1 MQSRN
6 PDQVPRVQIPI
17 RINYSLHQRFINIS
31 NKTKIP
37 MSTLARDA
45 IERHLT
51 DIENRG
57 IGAVLDEMYE
67 VKE

>member
-6 PDQVPRVQIPI
+6 QDQLPRVQVPI
-17 RINYSLHQRFINIS
+17 RINHSLHQRFTSIS

-51 DIENRG
+51 DIETRG
-57 IGAVLDEMYE
+57 ISAVLDEMCE
-67 VKE
+67 VVE

>member
-6 PDQVPRVQIPI
+6 PDQMPRIQIPI
-17 RINYSLHQRFINIS
+17 RINHSLHQRFTKIS

-45 IERHLT
+45 IERHLA
-51 DIENRG
+51 DIEYRG
-57 IGAVLDEMYE
+57 ISAVLDDMCE
-67 VKE
+67 V

>member
-6 PDQVPRVQIPI
+6 QDQFPRVQVPI
-17 RINYSLHQRFINIS
+17 RINYSLHQRFTSIS

-51 DIENRG
+51 DIETRG
-57 IGAVLDEMYE
+57 ISAVLDEMSE
-67 VKE
+67 V